1 MTNEY
6 RILGNK
12 LGYQFKDTA
21 LLDLALSH
29 RSVGMKNNERLE
41 FLGDSILNYVIGE
54 DLYHRFPDVQEGH
67 LSRLRARMVKGAT
80 LAELGIEFGLS
91 EHMKM
96 GAGELKSG
104 GYRRESILAD
114 AVEAIIGAIHLENN
128 SDMSVCKRVILSWYL
143 SRLEKLSVKDTLKDP
158 KTRLQEY
165 LQSRKQALPQY
176 EVVDVKG
183 LSHQQTFYVE
193 CTIESSGSIAKG
205 QGTSRRIAEQVAAA
219 EALIVLGVD
228 ERDSI

>member
-114 AVEAIIGAIHLENN
+114 AVEAIIAVSYTHL
-128 SDMSVCKRVILSWYL
+128 
-143 SRLEKLSVKDTLKDP
+143 TLPTK
-158 KTRLQEY
+158 
-165 LQSRKQALPQY
+165 A
-176 EVVDVKG
+176 
-183 LSHQQTFYVE
+183 
-193 CTIESSGSIAKG
+193 
-205 QGTSRRIAEQVAAA
+205 
-219 EALIVLGVD
+219 
-228 ERDSI
+228 